1 MIDVE
6 RLFSGAAKR
15 AENLGVVHEF
25 RSRLGTT
32 RRDQLRASSSAAA
45 VIPTMA
51 ARMAAQGTRVSERK

>member
-15 AENLGVVHEF
+15 AENLGVVHDF

-45 VIPTMA
+45 AIPPMA
-51 ARMAAQGTRVSERK
+51 ARMAA